1 MSFRTLD
8 PSSGELVAEFPAMS
22 PTELAAALDR
32 AAAAAPRWAAMPVAE
47 RASHVRALG
56 RVLRDRQAELAG
68 LATLEMGKLLK
79 EAAAEV
85 EKCAWV
91 CDYYAEQGPEFL
103 KDEAIASDA
112 RRSLV
117 AYEPLGTLL
126 AIMPWN
132 FPYWQ
137 VLRFAAPALVA
148 GNTVLLKHAPNVPR
162 CAQAIEAAAREAGLP
177 EGVFQNLMIEVA
189 DVERVIADPR
199 VHAVSLTGS
208 VAAGRKVAA
217 MAGAHLKKT
226 VLELGGSD
234 PFLVLDDA
242 DLAGAVRN
250 AVTSRFLN
258 AGQSCIAAKRFILT
272 PGIAEEFLARFRTE
286 VEALRPGDPR
296 EAGTT
301 LAPMA
306 RADLRD
312 TLHAQVRA
320 SLEQGAVALTGCEP
334 LPGPGFYY
342 RPSILDG
349 VRPGMPAYEEEL
361 FGPVAIVLR
370 ARDEEDALRI
380 ANDTCFGLGSSVW
393 TRDLEK
399 GERLARRIQAGSAF
413 VNGMVKS
420 DPRLPFGGIQCSGY
434 GRELSRLGIHEFVN
448 AKTLWLAAAPVSGA
462 VAPVE

>member
-8 PSSGELVAEFPAMS
+8 PSSGALVAEFPAMS
-22 PTELAAALDR
+22 PTDLAAALDR

-91 CDYYAEQGPEFL
+91 CDYYAEHGPEFL